1 MLAIGTHNFDK
12 QLTVVS
18 GAHYPG
24 PSSPIQALRV
34 NPFRWKVFYRN
45 SFREKMRKSKNQST
59 NQSTTQLSHAN
70 LHVLFCVLKNRWQ
83 QWRKACGEIYR
94 SHETMY
100 FRGKAYS
107 KNNSLLRKGWLKST
121 THMEAPGNLASV
133 YQIRLPCFPV
143 WGIGCWL
150 KLEWASIG

>member
-70 LHVLFCVLKNRWQ
+70 LHVLFCVLKNLWQ
-83 QWRKACGEIYR
+83 QWRKACGEIYW

-100 FRGKAYS
+100 FRGKACS
-107 KNNSLLRKGWLKST
+107 KNNSLLERADSRVQHIWRLRVMGSWLCEVCRTFVTLWTK
-121 THMEAPGNLASV
+121 
-133 YQIRLPCFPV
+133 R
-143 WGIGCWL
+143 WL
-150 KLEWASIG
+150 LL